1 MIKVNE
7 LFTGIGAFRKAL
19 INLGIE
25 HEIVG
30 ISEINKY
37 AIQSYT
43 AMYGDTRNYGD
54 ISKVDKLDYADLW
67 TYGFPCQDISL
78 AGHKK
83 GIVKGETRSG
93 LLYEVERLLLKSKA
107 DNELPKYLIM
117 ENVKNLVGKQFKADF
132 DRWLSFLESLG
143 YTNYWQVLNAKDYGI
158 PQSRERVFCVSI
170 QGGEPYEFPA
180 KQELKLSLKNMLEDD
195 VDIKFYLTQ
204 EQVDKIK
211 FNTFNKESKRIQT
224 KDYCDTLCACDSTK
238 MKCIQIGQY
247 DTATRINSNRYRVYD
262 DNGLSPTIQ
271 TYQGGN
277 LQPYVL
283 SDNTLVR
290 KLTPKECWR
299 LMGFTDSDFDKASK
313 VCSNSQLYKQAG
325 NSIVVQVLERILENL
340 IGGEM
345 ATGIVYD
352 CEVFKHDWVVVFK
365 DRKTRAYTVI
375 HNDNEALKMAINN
388 ENLYIGF
395 NSKHYD
401 QYIIKAIAADF
412 TPEELKQLNDY
423 IIAGG
428 QGWEYPPLQGFFFN
442 FNNIDIRDDMQQTLS
457 LKSIEG
463 HLGLSVRESNVDF
476 NIDHPLTK
484 EELDE
489 VIEYCKYD
497 VDSTEEIVNLRTD
510 YLKTKAN
517 LGKRAGI
524 DVVKAMAM
532 TNAKLTAKMLG
543 AKYISRD
550 DGREYVY
557 PDNLDR
563 SVIPTEILEF
573 FDTIHDKNISDDEL
587 FKTSLDIVIGDM
599 PCTYAWGGVHG
610 SQSKYYEESTNI
622 SVIQNRDVSSL
633 YPTIIEEYQYLS
645 RNVADA
651 NLYYQMRKDRITAK
665 HSGDK
670 QLSKDLKLPLNT
682 VSGAQENKFNELYD
696 PLPTRSLRI
705 SGQLFLTVLTMRLL
719 NACKSIKLL
728 NLNTDGLMYSVD
740 REELALVD
748 EICTTWE
755 KETRFELETDEIS
768 KVWIKDVN
776 NLLLIKTDGEVKT
789 VGGYLNYGISVKGA
803 WAINNNMIIVKKAL
817 IEYFVNGTPI
827 EDTVNNSNDIF
838 DFQIIAK
845 AGSKYSR
852 AYQLVDGEEVP
863 VQKVNRVYSTKDTRY
878 GTLIKVKAID
888 GANEKIASLPDHC
901 IIDNENQLT
910 IDDID
915 KEFYINLAKKR
926 LSDFTGK
933 EMEEEKMPAKKTT
946 GEEVKGFRDMN
957 VYQKLILAR
966 ELFLSENVQKTGKNM
981 HLSFKYF
988 ELDDI
993 VPVATKI
1000 FSRIG
1005 LLPMVNFIDGNA
1017 VMSIANTDKPEEV
1030 VSFTAPFDKIDPIAN
1045 KEGKMATNSMQALGS
1060 SITYM
1065 RRYLYMMVLDICEAD
1080 SIDAN
1085 IGSGTDS
1092 TTAPSKPTAPATPVQ
1107 RGEIKDS
1114 LTGANEGAS
1123 ELQIKSLKA
1132 VLKKLKEADP
1142 TKEEMIGKIAIQTKS
1157 FTDISKSDCEKL
1169 IQKITGLLG
1178 DVA

>member
-1 MIKVNE
+1 MLTVNE

-30 ISEINKY
+30 ISEIDKY

-54 ISKVDKLDYADLW
+54 ISKVNKLDYTDLW

-143 YTNYWQVLNAKDYGI
+143 YTNYWQVLNAKDYGL
-158 PQSRERVFCVSI
+158 PQSRERIFCVSI
-170 QGGEPYEFPA
+170 LGDEPYEFPA
-180 KQELKLSLKNMLEDD
+180 KQELKLTLKDMLEEN
-195 VDIKFYLTQ
+195 VDTKFYLNQ
-204 EQVDKIK
+204 EQVNKIK
-211 FNTFNKESKRIQT
+211 FSTYHKEASLIQT
-224 KDYCDTLCACDSTK
+224 GDYSDTLCARGSI
-238 MKCIQIGQY
+238 KCVQIGRY
-247 DTATRINSNRYRVYD
+247 DTATRVNSNCYRVYD
-262 DNGLSPTIQ
+262 NNGLSPTLS

-277 LQPYVL
+277 LQPFVL
-283 SDNTLVR
+283 DDNTLVR

-299 LMGFTDSDFDKASK
+299 LMGFTDSDFDKVAK

-325 NSIVVQVLERILENL
+325 NSIVVQVLEGILKNL
-340 IGGEM
+340 IRRD
-345 ATGIVYD
+345 INLIIYD
-352 CEVFKHDWVVVFK
+352 CEVFKYDWIIVFK
-365 DRKTRAYTVI
+365 DNKTETYTVI

-388 ENLYIGF
+388 DDIYIGF

-412 TPEELKQLNDY
+412 TPEEVKKLNDY
-423 IIAGG
+423 IMGDG
-428 QGWEYPPLQGFFFN
+428 QGWEYQPLQGFYFN

-463 HLGLSVRESNVDF
+463 HLGLPIRESNVDF
-476 NIDHPLTK
+476 NIDRSLTK
-484 EELDE
+484 EELED
-489 VIEYCKYD
+489 IIKYCKYD
-497 VDSTEEIVNLRTD
+497 VDSTDEIIELRSD

-524 DVVKAMAM
+524 DIVKSMAM
-532 TNAKLTAKMLG
+532 TNAKITAQMLG
-543 AKYISRD
+543 AKFVPRD
-550 DGREYVY
+550 DGREYDY
-557 PDNLDR
+557 PPELELA
-563 SVIPTEILEF
+563 VIPSEVIDF
-573 FDTIHDKNISDDEL
+573 FNTIYDKSIPDDEL

-610 SQSKYYEESTNI
+610 SQSKYHEESTDTR
-622 SVIQNRDVSSL
+622 VIQNRDVSSL

-645 RNVADA
+645 RNVADPE
-651 NLYYQMRKDRITAK
+651 LYYQMRKDRITAK

-670 QLSKDLKLPLNT
+670 QTAKDLKLPLNT
-682 VSGAQENKFNELYD
+682 VSGAQENKFNDLYD

-740 REELALVD
+740 KDELSLVD
-748 EICTTWE
+748 GICATWE
-755 KETRFELETDEIS
+755 KETRFELETDDIS

-776 NLLLIKTDGEVKT
+776 NLLLIKTNGSVKT
-789 VGGYLNYGISVKGA
+789 VGGYLNYGISEKGA
-803 WAINNNMIIVKKAL
+803 WSINNNMIIVKKAL
-817 IEYFVNGTPI
+817 IEYFVNNTPL
-827 EDTVNNSNDIF
+827 EDTIDNCEDIF

-852 AYQLVDGEEVP
+852 AYQLVNGEEIP
-863 VQKVNRVYSTKDTRY
+863 VQKVNRVYSTSDTRY

-888 GANEKIASLPDHC
+888 GSKAKIENLPEHC

-926 LSDFTGK
+926 LNDFTGEEIK
-933 EMEEEKMPAKKTT
+933 EEKKMATKKAT
-946 GEEVKGFRDMN
+946 EEVKGFGDMN
-957 VYQKLILAR
+957 VYLKLILAR
-966 ELFLSENVQKTGKNM
+966 EMFLSENVQKSGKNM

-1000 FSRIG
+1000 FARIG
-1005 LLPMVNFIDGNA
+1005 LLPMVNFIEGNA
-1017 VMSIANTDKPEEV
+1017 VMSIVNTDKVDEV
-1030 VSFTAPFDKIDPIAN
+1030 ISFTAPFNQLDPIVS
-1045 KEGKMATNSMQALGS
+1045 KEGKTATNVMQALGS

-1065 RRYLYMMVLDICEAD
+1065 RRYLYMMAMDICEAD

-1085 IGSGTDS
+1085 VGSGD
-1092 TTAPSKPTAPATPVQ
+1092 ATPSTPAKSTIPTTPAQ
-1107 RGEIKDS
+1107 RGEIKDK
-1114 LTGANEGAS
+1114 LTGTKEQAS

-1142 TKEEMIGKIAIQTKS
+1142 NKEEMIGKIVIQTKS

-1178 DVA
+1178 EVA

>member
-1 MIKVNE
+1 
-7 LFTGIGAFRKAL
+7 
-19 INLGIE
+19 
-25 HEIVG
+25 
-30 ISEINKY
+30 
-37 AIQSYT
+37 
-43 AMYGDTRNYGD
+43 
-54 ISKVDKLDYADLW
+54 
-67 TYGFPCQDISL
+67 
-78 AGHKK
+78 
-83 GIVKGETRSG
+83 
-93 LLYEVERLLLKSKA
+93 
-107 DNELPKYLIM
+107 M
-117 ENVKNLVGKQFKADF
+117 ESHN
-132 DRWLSFLESLG
+132 
-143 YTNYWQVLNAKDYGI
+143 
-158 PQSRERVFCVSI
+158 RERVFCVSI
-170 QGGEPYEFPA
+170 LGDESYEFPA
-180 KQELKLSLKNMLEDD
+180 KQELSLTLKDMMEEN
-195 VDIKFYLTQ
+195 VDTKFYLNQ
-204 EQVDKIK
+204 EQVNKIK
-211 FNTFNKESKRIQT
+211 FSTYHKEASLIQAG
-224 KDYCDTLCACDSTK
+224 DYSDTLCARGSI
-238 MKCIQIGQY
+238 KCVQIGRY
-247 DTATRINSNRYRVYD
+247 DTATRVNSNCYRVYD
-262 DNGLSPTIQ
+262 DKGLSPTLS

-277 LQPYVL
+277 LQPFVL
-283 SDNTLVR
+283 DDNTLVR
-290 KLTPKECWR
+290 RLTPKECWR
-299 LMGFTDSDFDKASK
+299 LMGFTDSDFDKVAK

-325 NSIVVQVLERILENL
+325 NSIVVQVLEGILKNL
-340 IGGEM
+340 IRRD
-345 ATGIVYD
+345 TNLIIYD
-352 CEVFKHDWVVVFK
+352 CEVLKHDWIVVFK
-365 DRKTRAYTVI
+365 DNKTGTYTVI

-388 ENLYIGF
+388 DDIYIGF

-412 TPEELKQLNDY
+412 TPEEVKKLNDY
-423 IIAGG
+423 IMGGG
-428 QGWEYPPLQGFFFN
+428 QGWGYPPLQGFYFI
-442 FNNIDIRDDMQQTLS
+442 FNNIDIRDDMRQTLS

-463 HLGLSVRESNVDF
+463 HLGLPIKESNVDF
-476 NIDHPLTK
+476 NIDHSLSE
-484 EELDE
+484 EELEE
-489 VIEYCKYD
+489 VIKYCKYD
-497 VDSTEEIVNLRTD
+497 VDSTEKIVNLRED
-510 YLKTKAN
+510 YLRTKAN

-532 TNAKLTAKMLG
+532 TNAKLTAQMLG
-543 AKYISRD
+543 AKFVPRD

-557 PDNLDR
+557 PDNLDK

-573 FDTIHDKNISDDEL
+573 FDTIHDKSIDDEEL
-587 FKTSLDIVIGDM
+587 FKTSLDITLGDM

-610 SQSKYYEESTNI
+610 SQSKYYEESTDTR
-622 SVIQNRDVSSL
+622 VIQNRDVSSL

-645 RNVADA
+645 RNVADPE
-651 NLYYQMRKDRITAK
+651 LYYRMRNDRITAK

-670 QLSKDLKLPLNT
+670 QTSKDLKLPLNT

-740 REELALVD
+740 KAELSIVD
-748 EICTTWE
+748 EICATWE
-755 KETRFELETDEIS
+755 TETRFELETDEIS

-776 NLLLIKTDGEVKT
+776 NLLLIKTNGAVKT
-789 VGGYLNYGISVKGA
+789 VGGYLNYGISEKGA
-803 WAINNNMIIVKKAL
+803 WGINNNMVIVKKAL

-838 DFQIIAK
+838 DFQIVAK

-852 AYQLVDGEEVP
+852 AYQLVNGDEVP
-863 VQKVNRVYSTKDTRY
+863 VQKVNRVYSTSDTRY
-878 GTLIKVKAID
+878 GTIIKVKAVD
-888 GANEKIASLPDHC
+888 GSKAKIENLPEHC

-926 LSDFTGK
+926 LNDFTGE
-933 EMEEEKMPAKKTT
+933 EMEDERKMATKKAA
-946 GEEVKGFRDMN
+946 EEVKGFGDMN

-966 ELFLSENVQKTGKNM
+966 EMFLSENVQKTGKNM
-981 HLSFKYF
+981 HLAFKYF

-1000 FSRIG
+1000 FARIG
-1005 LLPMVNFIDGNA
+1005 LLPMVNFFDGMA
-1017 VMSIANTDKPEEV
+1017 AMDIVNTDKPDEFMTFKVPFNPLEPI
-1030 VSFTAPFDKIDPIAN
+1030 VS
-1045 KEGKMATNSMQALGS
+1045 KEGKNATNAMQALGS

-1085 IGSGTDS
+1085 IGSGD
-1092 TTAPSKPTAPATPVQ
+1092 TTQPTTTKPTVPATPTQ
-1107 RGEIKDS
+1107 RGEIKDK
-1114 LTGANEGAS
+1114 LTGTKEQAS

-1142 TKEEMIGKIAIQTKS
+1142 SKEEMIGKIAIQTKS

>member
-1 MIKVNE
+1 MI
-7 LFTGIGAFRKAL
+7 I
-19 INLGIE
+19 
-25 HEIVG
+25 
-30 ISEINKY
+30 
-37 AIQSYT
+37 
-43 AMYGDTRNYGD
+43 
-54 ISKVDKLDYADLW
+54 
-67 TYGFPCQDISL
+67 
-78 AGHKK
+78 
-83 GIVKGETRSG
+83 
-93 LLYEVERLLLKSKA
+93 
-107 DNELPKYLIM
+107 
-117 ENVKNLVGKQFKADF
+117 
-132 DRWLSFLESLG
+132 
-143 YTNYWQVLNAKDYGI
+143 
-158 PQSRERVFCVSI
+158 
-170 QGGEPYEFPA
+170 
-180 KQELKLSLKNMLEDD
+180 
-195 VDIKFYLTQ
+195 
-204 EQVDKIK
+204 
-211 FNTFNKESKRIQT
+211 
-224 KDYCDTLCACDSTK
+224 
-238 MKCIQIGQY
+238 
-247 DTATRINSNRYRVYD
+247 
-262 DNGLSPTIQ
+262 
-271 TYQGGN
+271 
-277 LQPYVL
+277 
-283 SDNTLVR
+283 
-290 KLTPKECWR
+290 
-299 LMGFTDSDFDKASK
+299 
-313 VCSNSQLYKQAG
+313 
-325 NSIVVQVLERILENL
+325 
-340 IGGEM
+340 
-345 ATGIVYD
+345 YD

-365 DRKTRAYTVI
+365 DRKTGSYTVI
-375 HNDNEALKMAINN
+375 HNDNEALKMAISN

-401 QYIIKAIAADF
+401 QYIIKGIAADF

-428 QGWEYPPLQGFFFN
+428 QGWEYPPLQEFYFT
-442 FNNIDIRDDMQQTLS
+442 FNNVDIRDDMQNTLS

-463 HLGLSVRESNVDF
+463 HLGLPIRESNVDF

-497 VDSTEEIVNLRTD
+497 VDSTDKIVELRSD

-524 DVVKAMAM
+524 DVVKAIAM

-543 AKYISRD
+543 AKYVSRD

-557 PDNLDR
+557 PDNLDK
-563 SVIPTEILEF
+563 SVIPNEILEF
-573 FDTIHDKNISDDEL
+573 FDTIHDKDISDEDL

-610 SQSKYYEESTNI
+610 SKSKYYEESTDTR
-622 SVIQNRDVSSL
+622 VIQNRDVSSL

-645 RNVADA
+645 RNVADPE
-651 NLYYQMRKDRITAK
+651 LYYQMRKDRMAAK
-665 HSGDK
+665 HCGDK
-670 QLSKDLKLPLNT
+670 QTSKDLKLPLNT

-705 SGQLFLTVLTMRLL
+705 SGQLFLTMLTMRLL

-740 REELALVD
+740 KAELPIVD
-748 EICTTWE
+748 EICATWE

-768 KVWIKDVN
+768 EVWIKDVN

-803 WAINNNMIIVKKAL
+803 WSINNNMIIVKKAL

-827 EDTVNNSNDIF
+827 EGTINSSDDIF

-878 GTLIKVKAID
+878 GTIIKVKATD
-888 GANEKIASLPDHC
+888 GSKAKIENLPEHC
-901 IIDNENQLT
+901 IIDNENQLL

-926 LSDFTGK
+926 LSDFTGE
-933 EMEEEKMPAKKTT
+933 EMEEKEMPAKKTT
-946 GEEVKGFRDMN
+946 VEEVNGFGDMN

-993 VPVATKI
+993 VPTATKI
-1000 FSRIG
+1000 FARIG
-1005 LLPMVNFIDGNA
+1005 LLPMVNFNEGVAI
-1017 VMSIANTDKPEEV
+1017 MSVINTDNPDEMIH
-1030 VSFTAPFDKIDPIAN
+1030 FTAPFDKIEPIAN

-1085 IGSGTDS
+1085 IGSGTDNTPAS
-1092 TTAPSKPTAPATPVQ
+1092 SKPTAPATPTQ
-1107 RGEIKDS
+1107 RGDIKDK
-1114 LTGANEGAS
+1114 LTGTNEQAS
-1123 ELQIKSLKA
+1123 ELQIKSLKS

-1142 TKEEMIGKIAIQTKS
+1142 SKEEMIGQIAVQTKG
-1157 FTDISKSDCEKL
+1157 FTEISKSDCEKL
-1169 IQKITGLLG
+1169 IQKITGLIG

>member
-1 MIKVNE
+1 MLKVNE

-30 ISEINKY
+30 ISEIDKY

-43 AMYGDTRNYGD
+43 AMYGDTHNYGD
-54 ISKVDKLDYADLW
+54 ISKVEKLDYADLW

-78 AGHKK
+78 AGYKK

-170 QGGEPYEFPA
+170 LGDEPYKFPA
-180 KQELKLSLKNMLEDD
+180 KQELTLTLKDMLEDD
-195 VDIKFYLTQ
+195 VDIKYYLTQ
-204 EQVDKIK
+204 EQVNKIK
-211 FNTFNKESKRIQT
+211 FNTFNSYSTRIQY
-224 KDYCDTLCACDSTK
+224 KDYVDTLMARDYK
-238 MKCIQIGQY
+238 GAKCIPI
-247 DTATRINSNRYRVYD
+247 DKCNIPNDVRIN
-262 DNGLSPTIQ
+262 
-271 TYQGGN
+271 
-277 LQPYVL
+277 LQAFVL
-283 SDNTLVR
+283 SNNTLIR
-290 KLTPKECWR
+290 KLTPREYWR
-299 LMGFTDSDFDKASK
+299 LTGFTDSDFDKASK

-345 ATGIVYD
+345 ATVTYD
-352 CEVFKHDWVVVFK
+352 CEVFKYDWVVVFK
-365 DRKTRAYTVI
+365 DRKTRVYTVI
-375 HNDNEALKMAINN
+375 HNDNEALKMAISN

-401 QYIIKAIAADF
+401 QYIIKAIAAGF
-412 TPEELKQLNDY
+412 TPGELKQLNDY

-428 QGWEYPPLQGFFFN
+428 QGWEYPLLQDFYFTL
-442 FNNIDIRDDMQQTLS
+442 NNVDIRDDMQNTLS

-463 HLGLSVRESNVDF
+463 HLGLPIRESSIDF
-476 NIDHPLTK
+476 NIDRPLTK
-484 EELDE
+484 EELEE
-489 VIEYCKYD
+489 VIKYCKYD
-497 VDSTEEIVNLRTD
+497 VDSTEKIVNLRED

-532 TNAKLTAKMLG
+532 TNAKLTAQMLG
-543 AKYISRD
+543 AKFVPRD

-557 PDNLDR
+557 PDNLDK
-563 SVIPTEILEF
+563 SVIPNKILEF
-573 FDTIHDKNISDDEL
+573 FDTIHDVSITDDEL
-587 FKTSLDIVIGDM
+587 FKTSLDITLGDM

-610 SQSKYYEESTNI
+610 SQSKYYEESTDTR
-622 SVIQNRDVSSL
+622 VIQNRDVSSL

-705 SGQLFLTVLTMRLL
+705 SGQLFLTVLTIRLL

-740 REELALVD
+740 REELPLVD

-755 KETRFELETDEIS
+755 KETRFELETDDIS

-776 NLLLIKTDGEVKT
+776 NLLLIKTNGSVKT
-789 VGGYLNYGISVKGA
+789 VGGYLNYGISEKGA
-803 WAINNNMIIVKKAL
+803 WSINNNMVIVKKAL

-827 EDTVNNSNDIF
+827 EDTINNCKDIL

-845 AGSKYSR
+845 AGAKYSG
-852 AYQLVDGEEVP
+852 AYQIVNGKEVP
-863 VQKVNRVYSTKDTRY
+863 VQKVNRVYSNKDTSY
-878 GTLIKVKAID
+878 GTIIKVKAID
-888 GANEKIASLPDHC
+888 GSKAKIENLPEHC
-901 IIDNENQLT
+901 IIDNENQLS

-915 KEFYINLAKKR
+915 KGFYINLAKKR
-926 LSDFTGK
+926 LNDFTGEEIEEGEK
-933 EMEEEKMPAKKTT
+933 MATKKATEVEEKMAIKKAA
-946 GEEVKGFRDMN
+946 EEARGFGDMN
-957 VYQKLILAR
+957 VYMKLILAR
-966 ELFLSENVQKTGKNM
+966 EMFLSENVQKSGKNM
-981 HLSFKYF
+981 HLAFKYF

-1000 FSRIG
+1000 FARIG
-1005 LLPMVNFIDGNA
+1005 LLPMVNFFDGMA
-1017 VMSIANTDKPEEV
+1017 TMDIINTDKPDEFMTFKVPFNPLEPI
-1030 VSFTAPFDKIDPIAN
+1030 VS
-1045 KEGKMATNSMQALGS
+1045 KEGKTATNAMQALGS

-1085 IGSGTDS
+1085 IGSGDS
-1092 TTAPSKPTAPATPVQ
+1092 TQPTKSTVPATPTQ
-1107 RGEIKDS
+1107 RGAIKDK
-1114 LTGANEGAS
+1114 LTGTKDQAS

-1142 TKEEMIGKIAIQTKS
+1142 SKEEMIGKIAIQTKS

-1178 DVA
+1178 EVA

>member
-1 MIKVNE
+1 MLKVNE

-30 ISEINKY
+30 ISEIDKY

-43 AMYGDTRNYGD
+43 TMYGDTRNYGD

-93 LLYEVERLLLKSKA
+93 LLYEVERLLLKSKS

-117 ENVKNLVGKQFKADF
+117 ENVKNLVGKPFKADF

-158 PQSRERVFCVSI
+158 PQQRERVFCVSI
-170 QGGEPYEFPA
+170 LGDEPYEFPA
-180 KQELKLSLKNMLEDD
+180 KQELSLTLKDMLEEN
-195 VDIKFYLTQ
+195 VDTKFYLNQ
-204 EQVDKIK
+204 EQVNKIK
-211 FNTFNKESKRIQT
+211 FSTYHKEASLIQT
-224 KDYCDTLCACDSTK
+224 GDYSDTLCARGSI
-238 MKCIQIGQY
+238 KCVQVGRY
-247 DTATRINSNRYRVYD
+247 DTATRVNSNCYRVYD
-262 DNGLSPTIQ
+262 DNGLSPILS

-277 LQPYVL
+277 LQPFVL
-283 SDNTLVR
+283 DDNTLVR

-299 LMGFTDSDFDKASK
+299 LMGFTDNDFDKATK

-325 NSIVVQVLERILENL
+325 NSIVVSVLENILRNL
-340 IGGEM
+340 FKRRNDGLI
-345 ATGIVYD
+345 IYD
-352 CEVFKHDWVVVFK
+352 VEVFKHDWIVVFK
-365 DRKTRAYTVI
+365 DNKTGTYTVI

-388 ENLYIGF
+388 DDIYIGF

-412 TPEELKQLNDY
+412 TPEEVKKLNDY
-423 IIAGG
+423 IIGGG
-428 QGWEYPPLQGFFFN
+428 QGWEYPPLQGFYFN
-442 FNNIDIRDDMQQTLS
+442 INNIDIRDDMQQTLS

-463 HLGLSVRESNVDF
+463 HLGLPIKESNVDF
-476 NIDHPLTK
+476 NIDHSLTK
-484 EELDE
+484 KELEE
-489 VIEYCKYD
+489 VIKYCKYD

-532 TNAKLTAKMLG
+532 TNAKLTAQMLG
-543 AKYISRD
+543 AKFVPRD

-557 PDNLDR
+557 PDNLDKG
-563 SVIPTEILEF
+563 VIPNEILEF
-573 FDTIHDKNISDDEL
+573 FDTIHDKSIPDEEL
-587 FKTSLDIVIGDM
+587 FKTSLDILLGDM

-610 SQSKYYEESTNI
+610 SQSKYYEESTDTR
-622 SVIQNRDVSSL
+622 VIQNRDVSSL

-651 NLYYQMRKDRITAK
+651 NLYYQMRKDRIAAK
-665 HSGDK
+665 HSGDN
-670 QLSKDLKLPLNT
+670 QTSKDLKLPLNT

-740 REELALVD
+740 KDELPIVD
-748 EICTTWE
+748 EICATWE

-803 WAINNNMIIVKKAL
+803 WSINNNMIIVKKAL

-827 EDTVNNSNDIF
+827 ENTINSSDDIF

-863 VQKVNRVYSTKDTRY
+863 VQKVNRVYSTSDTRY
-878 GTLIKVKAID
+878 GTIIKVKTVD
-888 GANEKIASLPDHC
+888 GANEKIASLPEHC

-915 KEFYINLAKKR
+915 KEFYNNLAKKR
-926 LSDFTGK
+926 LNDFTGE
-933 EMEEEKMPAKKTT
+933 EMEEKMATKKAT
-946 GEEVKGFRDMN
+946 EEVKGFGDMN

-966 ELFLSENVQKTGKNM
+966 EMFLSENVQKSGKNM

-1000 FSRIG
+1000 FARIG
-1005 LLPMVNFIDGNA
+1005 LLPMVNFVDGNA
-1017 VMSIANTDKPEEV
+1017 VMSIVNTDKVDEV
-1030 VSFTAPFDKIDPIAN
+1030 ISFTAPFNQLDPIVS
-1045 KEGKMATNSMQALGS
+1045 KEGKNATNAMQALGS

-1065 RRYLYMMVLDICEAD
+1065 RRYLYMMAMDICEAD

-1085 IGSGTDS
+1085 MGSGD
-1092 TTAPSKPTAPATPVQ
+1092 ATPSTPTKSTIPTTPAQ
-1107 RGEIKDS
+1107 RGEIKDK
-1114 LTGANEGAS
+1114 LTGTKEQAS

-1142 TKEEMIGKIAIQTKS
+1142 SREEMIGKIAIQTKS

-1178 DVA
+1178 EVA

>member
-1 MIKVNE
+1 MLKVNE

-30 ISEINKY
+30 ISEIDKY
-37 AIQSYT
+37 AIRSYT

-117 ENVKNLVGKQFKADF
+117 ENVKNLVGKQFRADF
-132 DRWLSFLESLG
+132 DKWLLFLESLG
-143 YTNYWQVLNAKDYGI
+143 YTNYWQVLNSKNYRI

-170 QGGEPYEFPA
+170 LGNELYKFPA
-180 KQELKLSLKNMLEDD
+180 KQELKLTLKDMLEEN
-195 VDIKFYLTQ
+195 VDTKFYLNQ
-204 EQVDKIK
+204 EQV
-211 FNTFNKESKRIQT
+211 NNLRNSKYKKDALSIQT
-224 KDYCDTLCACDSTK
+224 KDYSDTLCAIGTVKSVSLSGENIQVDDTTK
-238 MKCIQIGQY
+238 
-247 DTATRINSNRYRVYD
+247 
-262 DNGLSPTIQ
+262 
-271 TYQGGN
+271 
-277 LQPYVL
+277 PYLL

-290 KLTPKECWR
+290 KLTPREYWR
-299 LMGFTDSDFDKASK
+299 LTGFTDTDFDKAAK
-313 VCSNSQLYKQAG
+313 VCSNSQLCKQAG
-325 NSIVVQVLERILENL
+325 NSIVVQVLEGILKNL
-340 IGGEM
+340 IRRD
-345 ATGIVYD
+345 INLIIYD
-352 CEVFKHDWVVVFK
+352 YEVFKHDWVVVFK
-365 DRKTRAYTVI
+365 DSKTGSYTVI

-388 ENLYIGF
+388 DDIYIGF

-401 QYIIKAIAADF
+401 QYINKVIAADF
-412 TPEELKQLNDY
+412 TPEDVKKLNDY
-423 IIAGG
+423 IMGGG
-428 QGWEYPPLQGFFFN
+428 QGWEYPPLQGFYFN

-463 HLGLSVRESNVDF
+463 HLGLPIKESNVDF
-476 NIDHPLTK
+476 NINRPLTK
-484 EELDE
+484 EELE
-489 VIEYCKYD
+489 KVIEYCKYD
-497 VDSTEEIVNLRTD
+497 VDSTEKIVNLRED

-532 TNAKLTAKMLG
+532 TNAKLTAQMLG
-543 AKYISRD
+543 AKFVPRD

-557 PDNLDR
+557 PDNLDK

-573 FDTIHDKNISDDEL
+573 FDTIHDKSIDDEEL
-587 FKTSLDIVIGDM
+587 FKTSLDITLGDM

-610 SQSKYYEESTNI
+610 SQSKYYEESTDTR
-622 SVIQNRDVSSL
+622 VIQNRDVSSL

-645 RNVADA
+645 RNVEDA
-651 NLYYQMRKDRITAK
+651 NLYYQMRKDRIAAK

-670 QLSKDLKLPLNT
+670 QTSKDLKLPLNT

-740 REELALVD
+740 KDELSLVD
-748 EICTTWE
+748 EICATWE
-755 KETRFELETDEIS
+755 KETRFELETDDIS

-776 NLLLIKTDGEVKT
+776 NLLLIKTNGSVKT
-789 VGGYLNYGISVKGA
+789 VGGYLNYGISEKGA
-803 WAINNNMIIVKKAL
+803 WGINNNMIIVKKAL

-827 EDTVNNSNDIF
+827 EDTINNSNDIF

-852 AYQLVDGEEVP
+852 AYQLVNGEEVP
-863 VQKVNRVYSTKDTRY
+863 VQKVNRVYSTSDTRY
-878 GTLIKVKAID
+878 GTIIKVKAVD
-888 GANEKIASLPDHC
+888 GSKAKIENLPEHC
-901 IIDNENQLT
+901 IIDNENQLS

-926 LSDFTGK
+926 LNDFTGEEIK
-933 EMEEEKMPAKKTT
+933 EEKKMATKKATD
-946 GEEVKGFRDMN
+946 EVKGFGDMN
-957 VYQKLILAR
+957 VYLKLILAR
-966 ELFLSENVQKTGKNM
+966 EMFLSENVQKSGKNM
-981 HLSFKYF
+981 HLAFKYF

-1000 FSRIG
+1000 FARIG

-1017 VMSIANTDKPEEV
+1017 VMSIVNTNKVDEV
-1030 VSFTAPFDKIDPIAN
+1030 ISFTAPFNQLDPIVS
-1045 KEGKMATNSMQALGS
+1045 KEGKTATNVMQALGS

-1065 RRYLYMMVLDICEAD
+1065 RRYLYMMAMDICEAD

-1085 IGSGTDS
+1085 IGSGDNTQPTS
-1092 TTAPSKPTAPATPVQ
+1092 TKSTVPTTPAQ
-1107 RGEIKDS
+1107 RGAIKDK
-1114 LTGANEGAS
+1114 LTGTREPAS
-1123 ELQIKSLKA
+1123 ELQIKSLKS
-1132 VLKKLKEADP
+1132 VLKKLKEVDP
-1142 TKEEMIGKIAIQTKS
+1142 SKEEMIGEIAIQTKS

>member
-1 MIKVNE
+1 MLKVNE

-30 ISEINKY
+30 ISEIDKY

-54 ISKVDKLDYADLW
+54 ISKVNKLDYADLW

-78 AGHKK
+78 AGYKK
-83 GIVKGETRSG
+83 GIVKGKTRSG
-93 LLYEVERLLLKSKA
+93 LLYEVERLLLRSKS

-117 ENVKNLVGKQFKADF
+117 ENVKNLVGKQFKGDF
-132 DRWLSFLESLG
+132 DRWLSFLQSLG

-170 QGGEPYEFPA
+170 QGDELYEFPA
-180 KQELKLSLKNMLEDD
+180 KQELTLTLKDMLEEN
-195 VDIKFYLTQ
+195 VDTKFYLNQ
-204 EQVDKIK
+204 EQA
-211 FNTFNKESKRIQT
+211 NTLRNSKYKKDALSIQT
-224 KDYCDTLCACDSTK
+224 KDYSDTLCVRGTVKSVLLSGKSIQVDDTTK
-238 MKCIQIGQY
+238 
-247 DTATRINSNRYRVYD
+247 
-262 DNGLSPTIQ
+262 
-271 TYQGGN
+271 
-277 LQPYVL
+277 PYLL

-290 KLTPKECWR
+290 KLTPREYWR
-299 LMGFTDSDFDKASK
+299 LTGFTDNDFDKAAK

-345 ATGIVYD
+345 ATVTYD
-352 CEVFKHDWVVVFK
+352 CEVFKYDWVVVFK
-365 DRKTRAYTVI
+365 DRKTRVYTVI
-375 HNDNEALKMAINN
+375 HNDNEALKMAISN

-401 QYIIKAIAADF
+401 QYIIKAIAAGF
-412 TPEELKQLNDY
+412 TPGELKQLNDY

-428 QGWEYPPLQGFFFN
+428 QGWEYPLLQDFYFTL
-442 FNNIDIRDDMQQTLS
+442 NNVDIRDDMQNTLS

-463 HLGLSVRESNVDF
+463 HLGLPIRESSIDF
-476 NIDHPLTK
+476 NIDRPLTK
-484 EELDE
+484 DELDK

-497 VDSTEEIVNLRTD
+497 VDSADEIVNLRED
-510 YLKTKAN
+510 YLRTKAN

-524 DVVKAMAM
+524 DVIKAMAM
-532 TNAKLTAKMLG
+532 TNAKLTAQMLG
-543 AKYISRD
+543 AKFVPRD

-557 PDNLDR
+557 PDNLDK

-573 FDTIHDKNISDDEL
+573 FDTIHDKSIDDEEL
-587 FKTSLDIVIGDM
+587 FKTSLDITLGDM

-610 SQSKYYEESTNI
+610 SQSKYYEESTDTR
-622 SVIQNRDVSSL
+622 VIQNRDVSSL

-645 RNVADA
+645 RNVADPE
-651 NLYYQMRKDRITAK
+651 LYYRMRNDRITAK

-670 QLSKDLKLPLNT
+670 QTSKDLKLPLNT

-740 REELALVD
+740 KAELPIVD
-748 EICTTWE
+748 EICATWE
-755 KETRFELETDEIS
+755 TETRFELETDEIS

-776 NLLLIKTDGEVKT
+776 NLLLIKTNGAVKT
-789 VGGYLNYGISVKGA
+789 VGGYLNYGISEKGA
-803 WAINNNMIIVKKAL
+803 WGINNNMVIVKKAL
-817 IEYFVNGTPI
+817 IEYFVNGTPV
-827 EDTVNNSNDIF
+827 EDTINNCKDIL

-845 AGSKYSR
+845 AGAKYSG
-852 AYQLVDGEEVP
+852 AYQIVNGKEVP
-863 VQKVNRVYSTKDTRY
+863 VQKVNRVYSNKDTSY
-878 GTLIKVKAID
+878 GTIIKVKAID
-888 GANEKIASLPDHC
+888 GSKAKIENLPEHC

-926 LSDFTGK
+926 LNDFTGEELK
-933 EMEEEKMPAKKTT
+933 EDKKMATKKTT
-946 GEEVKGFRDMN
+946 EEAKGFGDMN

-966 ELFLSENVQKTGKNM
+966 EMFLSENVQKTGKNM
-981 HLSFKYF
+981 HLAFKYF

-1000 FSRIG
+1000 FARIG
-1005 LLPMVNFIDGNA
+1005 LLPMVNFFDGMA
-1017 VMSIANTDKPEEV
+1017 TMDIVNTDKPDEFMTFKVPFNPLEPI
-1030 VSFTAPFDKIDPIAN
+1030 VS
-1045 KEGKMATNSMQALGS
+1045 KEGKNATNAMQALGS

-1085 IGSGTDS
+1085 VGSGDTTPS
-1092 TTAPSKPTAPATPVQ
+1092 TPTKSTIPTTPAQ
-1107 RGEIKDS
+1107 RGEIKDK
-1114 LTGANEGAS
+1114 LTGTKEQAS

-1142 TKEEMIGKIAIQTKS
+1142 SKEEMIGKIAIQTKS

-1178 DVA
+1178 EVA

>member
-1 MIKVNE
+1 MLKVNE

-30 ISEINKY
+30 ISEIDKY
-37 AIQSYT
+37 AIRSYT
-43 AMYGDTRNYGD
+43 AMYGDTGNYGD

-93 LLYEVERLLLKSKA
+93 LLYEVERLLLKSKD

-117 ENVKNLVGKQFKADF
+117 ENVKNLIGKQFKADF

-143 YTNYWQVLNAKDYGI
+143 YTNHWQVLNAKDYGI
-158 PQSRERVFCVSI
+158 PQSRERIFCVSI
-170 QGGEPYEFPA
+170 LGDEPYEFPA
-180 KQELKLSLKNMLEDD
+180 KQELKLTLKDMLEEN
-195 VDIKFYLTQ
+195 VDIKFYLNQ
-204 EQVDKIK
+204 EQV
-211 FNTFNKESKRIQT
+211 NTLRNSKYKKDALSIQT
-224 KDYCDTLCACDSTK
+224 KDYSDTLCVRGTVKSVLLSGKSIQVDDTTK
-238 MKCIQIGQY
+238 
-247 DTATRINSNRYRVYD
+247 
-262 DNGLSPTIQ
+262 
-271 TYQGGN
+271 
-277 LQPYVL
+277 PYLL

-290 KLTPKECWR
+290 KLTPREYWR
-299 LMGFTDSDFDKASK
+299 LTGFTDIDFDKAAK

-345 ATGIVYD
+345 ATVTYD

-365 DRKTRAYTVI
+365 DRKTRVYTVI
-375 HNDNEALKMAINN
+375 HNDNEALKMAISN

-401 QYIIKAIAADF
+401 QYIIKAIAANF

-428 QGWEYPPLQGFFFN
+428 QGWEYPLLQDFYFTL
-442 FNNIDIRDDMQQTLS
+442 NNVDIRDDMQNTLS

-463 HLGLSVRESNVDF
+463 HLGLPIRESSIDF
-476 NIDHPLTK
+476 NIDRPLTK
-484 EELDE
+484 EELDK

-497 VDSTEEIVNLRTD
+497 VDSADEIVNLRED
-510 YLKTKAN
+510 YLKTKVN

-557 PDNLDR
+557 PDNLDK

-573 FDTIHDKNISDDEL
+573 FDTIHDVSITDDEL
-587 FKTSLDIVIGDM
+587 FKTSLDITLGDM

-610 SQSKYYEESTNI
+610 SQSKYYEESTDERL
-622 SVIQNRDVSSL
+622 IQNRDVSSL

-651 NLYYQMRKDRITAK
+651 NLYYQMRKDRIAAK
-665 HSGDK
+665 HSRDK
-670 QLSKDLKLPLNT
+670 QTAKDLKLPLNT

-740 REELALVD
+740 KDELPLVD

-776 NLLLIKTDGEVKT
+776 NLLLIKTNGSVKT
-789 VGGYLNYGISVKGA
+789 VGGYLNYGISEKGA
-803 WAINNNMIIVKKAL
+803 WGINNNMVIVKKAL

-827 EDTVNNSNDIF
+827 EDTINNCKDIL

-845 AGSKYSR
+845 AGAKYSG
-852 AYQLVDGEEVP
+852 AYQIVNGKEVP
-863 VQKVNRVYSTKDTRY
+863 VQKVNRVYSNKDTCY
-878 GTLIKVKAID
+878 GTIIKVKAID
-888 GANEKIASLPDHC
+888 GSKAKIENLPEHC

-926 LSDFTGK
+926 LNDFTG
-933 EMEEEKMPAKKTT
+933 EEIEEEEKMATKKATEV
-946 GEEVKGFRDMN
+946 EEKMAIKKAAEEAKGFGDMN
-957 VYQKLILAR
+957 VYMKLILAR
-966 ELFLSENVQKTGKNM
+966 EMFLSENVQKSGKNM
-981 HLSFKYF
+981 HLAFKYF

-993 VPVATKI
+993 VPIAIKI
-1000 FSRIG
+1000 FARIG
-1005 LLPMVNFIDGNA
+1005 LLPMVNFFDGMA
-1017 VMSIANTDKPEEV
+1017 TMDIVNTDRPDEFMTFKVPFNPLEPI
-1030 VSFTAPFDKIDPIAN
+1030 VS
-1045 KEGKMATNSMQALGS
+1045 KEGKTATNAMQALGS

-1085 IGSGTDS
+1085 IGSGDS
-1092 TTAPSKPTAPATPVQ
+1092 TQPTKSTVPATPTQ
-1107 RGEIKDS
+1107 RGAIKDK
-1114 LTGANEGAS
+1114 LTGTKDQAS

-1142 TKEEMIGKIAIQTKS
+1142 SKEEMIGKITIQTKS

-1178 DVA
+1178 EVA

>member
-1 MIKVNE
+1 MLKVNE

-30 ISEINKY
+30 ISEIDKY
-37 AIQSYT
+37 AIRSYT

-117 ENVKNLVGKQFKADF
+117 ENVKNLVGKQFRADF
-132 DRWLSFLESLG
+132 DKWLLFLESLG
-143 YTNYWQVLNAKDYGI
+143 YTNYWQVLNSKNYRI

-170 QGGEPYEFPA
+170 LGNELYKFPA
-180 KQELKLSLKNMLEDD
+180 KQELKLTLKDMLEEN
-195 VDIKFYLTQ
+195 VDTKFYLNQ
-204 EQVDKIK
+204 EQV
-211 FNTFNKESKRIQT
+211 NNLRNSKYKKDALSIQT
-224 KDYCDTLCACDSTK
+224 KDYSDTLCAIGTVKSVSLSGENIQVDDTTK
-238 MKCIQIGQY
+238 
-247 DTATRINSNRYRVYD
+247 
-262 DNGLSPTIQ
+262 
-271 TYQGGN
+271 
-277 LQPYVL
+277 PYLL

-290 KLTPKECWR
+290 KLTPREYWR
-299 LMGFTDSDFDKASK
+299 LTGFTDTDFDKAAK
-313 VCSNSQLYKQAG
+313 VCSNSQLCKQAG
-325 NSIVVQVLERILENL
+325 NSIVVQVLEGILKNL
-340 IGGEM
+340 IRRD
-345 ATGIVYD
+345 INLIIYD
-352 CEVFKHDWVVVFK
+352 YEVFKHDWVVVFK
-365 DRKTRAYTVI
+365 DSKTGSYTVI

-388 ENLYIGF
+388 DDIYIGF

-401 QYIIKAIAADF
+401 QYINKVIAADF
-412 TPEELKQLNDY
+412 TPEDVKKLNDY
-423 IIAGG
+423 IMGGG
-428 QGWEYPPLQGFFFN
+428 QGWEYPPLQGFYFN

-463 HLGLSVRESNVDF
+463 HLGLPIKESNVDF
-476 NIDHPLTK
+476 NINRPLTK
-484 EELDE
+484 EELE
-489 VIEYCKYD
+489 KVIEYCKYD
-497 VDSTEEIVNLRTD
+497 VDSTEKIVNLRED

-532 TNAKLTAKMLG
+532 TNAKLTAQMLG
-543 AKYISRD
+543 AKFVPRD

-557 PDNLDR
+557 PDNLDK

-573 FDTIHDKNISDDEL
+573 FDTIHDKSIDDEEL
-587 FKTSLDIVIGDM
+587 FKTSLDITLGDM

-610 SQSKYYEESTNI
+610 SQSKYYEESTDTR
-622 SVIQNRDVSSL
+622 VIQNRDVSSL

-645 RNVADA
+645 RNVEDA
-651 NLYYQMRKDRITAK
+651 NLYYQMRKDRIAAK

-670 QLSKDLKLPLNT
+670 QTSKDLKLPLNT

-740 REELALVD
+740 KDELSLVD
-748 EICTTWE
+748 EICATWE
-755 KETRFELETDEIS
+755 KETRFELETDDIS

-776 NLLLIKTDGEVKT
+776 NLLLIKTNGSVKT
-789 VGGYLNYGISVKGA
+789 VGGYLNYGISEKGA
-803 WAINNNMIIVKKAL
+803 WGINNNMIIVKKAL

-827 EDTVNNSNDIF
+827 EDTINNSNDIF

-852 AYQLVDGEEVP
+852 AYQLVNGEEVP
-863 VQKVNRVYSTKDTRY
+863 VQKVNRVYSTSDTRY
-878 GTLIKVKAID
+878 GTIIKVKAVD
-888 GANEKIASLPDHC
+888 GSKAKIENLPEHC
-901 IIDNENQLT
+901 IIDNENQLS

-926 LSDFTGK
+926 LNDFTGEEIK
-933 EMEEEKMPAKKTT
+933 EEKKMATKKATD
-946 GEEVKGFRDMN
+946 EVKGFGDMN
-957 VYQKLILAR
+957 VYLKLILAR
-966 ELFLSENVQKTGKNM
+966 EMFLSENVQKSGKNM
-981 HLSFKYF
+981 HLAFKYF

-1000 FSRIG
+1000 FARIG
-1005 LLPMVNFIDGNA
+1005 LLPMVNFVNGNA
-1017 VMSIANTDKPEEV
+1017 VMSIVNTDKVDEV
-1030 VSFTAPFDKIDPIAN
+1030 ISFTAPFNQLDPIVS
-1045 KEGKMATNSMQALGS
+1045 KEGKTATNVMQALGS

-1065 RRYLYMMVLDICEAD
+1065 RRYLYMMAMDICEAD

-1085 IGSGTDS
+1085 IGSGDNTQPTS
-1092 TTAPSKPTAPATPVQ
+1092 TKSTVPTTPAQ
-1107 RGEIKDS
+1107 RSEIKDK
-1114 LTGANEGAS
+1114 LTGTKDQAS
-1123 ELQIKSLKA
+1123 ELQIKSLKS

-1142 TKEEMIGKIAIQTKS
+1142 SKEEMIGNIAIQTKS

>member
-1 MIKVNE
+1 MLKVNE
-7 LFTGIGAFRKAL
+7 LFTGIGAFRKAM

-30 ISEINKY
+30 ISEIDKY

-43 AMYGDTRNYGD
+43 AMYGETRNYGD
-54 ISKVDKLDYADLW
+54 ISKVEKLDYADLW

-78 AGHKK
+78 AGYKK

-93 LLYEVERLLLKSKA
+93 LLYEVERLLLRSKS

-132 DRWLSFLESLG
+132 EKWLSFLESLG

-170 QGGEPYEFPA
+170 QGDEPYEFPA
-180 KQELKLSLKNMLEDD
+180 KQELNLTLKDMLEDD

-204 EQVDKIK
+204 EQIDKIK
-211 FNTFNKESKRIQT
+211 FNTFNSHSTRIQY
-224 KDYCDTLCACDSTK
+224 KDYVDTLMARDYK
-238 MKCIQIGQY
+238 GAKCIHI
-247 DTATRINSNRYRVYD
+247 DKCNIPNDVRIN
-262 DNGLSPTIQ
+262 
-271 TYQGGN
+271 
-277 LQPYVL
+277 LQAFVL
-283 SDNTLVR
+283 SNNTLIR
-290 KLTPKECWR
+290 KLTPREYWR
-299 LMGFTDSDFDKASK
+299 LTGFTDSDFDKASK

-365 DRKTRAYTVI
+365 DRKTGAYTVI
-375 HNDNEALKMAINN
+375 HNDNEALKMAISN

-401 QYIIKAIAADF
+401 QYIIKGIAADL

-428 QGWEYPPLQGFFFN
+428 QGWEYPPLQDFYFT
-442 FNNIDIRDDMQQTLS
+442 FNNVDIRDDMQNTLS

-463 HLGLSVRESNVDF
+463 HLGLPIRESNVDF

-497 VDSTEEIVNLRTD
+497 VDSTEGIVNLRTD

-524 DVVKAMAM
+524 NVVKAMAM

-543 AKYISRD
+543 AKYVSRD

-557 PDNLDR
+557 PDNLDK
-563 SVIPTEILEF
+563 SVIPNEILEF
-573 FDTIHDKNISDDEL
+573 FDTIHDKEISDEDL

-670 QLSKDLKLPLNT
+670 QTSKDLKLPLNT

-705 SGQLFLTVLTMRLL
+705 SGQLFLTVLSMRLL

-740 REELALVD
+740 KAELPLVD
-748 EICTTWE
+748 EICATWE
-755 KETRFELETDEIS
+755 KETRFELETDDIS

-776 NLLLIKTDGEVKT
+776 NLLLIKTNGLVKT
-789 VGGYLNYGISVKGA
+789 VGGYLNYGISEKGA
-803 WAINNNMIIVKKAL
+803 WGINNNMVIVKKAL
-817 IEYFVNGTPI
+817 IEYFVNGTPV
-827 EDTVNNSNDIF
+827 EDTINNCKDIL

-845 AGSKYSR
+845 AGAKYSG
-852 AYQLVDGEEVP
+852 AYQIVNGKEVP
-863 VQKVNRVYSTKDTRY
+863 VQKVNRVYSNKDTSY
-878 GTLIKVKAID
+878 GTIIKVKAID
-888 GANEKIASLPDHC
+888 GSKAKIENLPEHC

-926 LSDFTGK
+926 LNDFTGEELK
-933 EMEEEKMPAKKTT
+933 EDKKMATKKTT
-946 GEEVKGFRDMN
+946 EEAKGFGDMN

-966 ELFLSENVQKTGKNM
+966 EMFLSENVQKTGKNM
-981 HLSFKYF
+981 HLAFKYF

-1000 FSRIG
+1000 FARIR
-1005 LLPMVNFIDGNA
+1005 LLPMVNFFDGMA
-1017 VMSIANTDKPEEV
+1017 TMDIVNTDKPDEFMTFKVPFNPLEPI
-1030 VSFTAPFDKIDPIAN
+1030 VS
-1045 KEGKMATNSMQALGS
+1045 KEGKNATNAMQALGS

-1085 IGSGTDS
+1085 VGSGDTTPS
-1092 TTAPSKPTAPATPVQ
+1092 TPTKSTIPTTPAQ
-1107 RGEIKDS
+1107 RGEIKDK
-1114 LTGANEGAS
+1114 LTGTKEQAS

-1142 TKEEMIGKIAIQTKS
+1142 SKEEMIGKIAIQTKS

-1178 DVA
+1178 EVA

>member
-1 MIKVNE
+1 MLKVNE
-7 LFTGIGAFRKAL
+7 LFAGIGAFRKAL
-19 INLGIE
+19 INLDID

-30 ISEINKY
+30 ISEIDKY

-43 AMYGDTRNYGD
+43 AMYGETRNYGD
-54 ISKVDKLDYADLW
+54 ISKVEKLDYADLW

-93 LLYEVERLLLKSKA
+93 LLYEVERLLLRSKA

-117 ENVKNLVGKQFKADF
+117 ENVKNLVGKQFKGDF
-132 DRWLSFLESLG
+132 ERWLLFLELLG

-158 PQSRERVFCVSI
+158 PQQRERVFCVSI
-170 QGGEPYEFPA
+170 LGDKPCEFPA
-180 KQELKLSLKNMLEDD
+180 KQELTLILTDMLEEN
-195 VDIKFYLTQ
+195 VDTKFYLTQ
-204 EQVDKIK
+204 EQVD
-211 FNTFNKESKRIQT
+211 NLRHSKYRKDELSIQT
-224 KDYCDTLCACDSTK
+224 KDYSDTLCARGTIKSVLLTLD
-238 MKCIQIGQY
+238 
-247 DTATRINSNRYRVYD
+247 DTHINNAVK
-262 DNGLSPTIQ
+262 Q
-271 TYQGGN
+271 
-277 LQPYVL
+277 YVL
-283 SDNTLVR
+283 SDKTLVR
-290 KLTPKECWR
+290 KLTPREYWR
-299 LMGFTDSDFDKASK
+299 LTGFTDSDFDKASK

-365 DRKTRAYTVI
+365 DRKTGSYTVI
-375 HNDNEALKMAINN
+375 HNDNEALKMAIGN
-388 ENLYIGF
+388 ENLYMGF

-401 QYIIKAIAADF
+401 QYIIKGIAADL

-428 QGWEYPPLQGFFFN
+428 QGWEYPPLQGFYFN
-442 FNNIDIRDDMQQTLS
+442 FNNIDIRDDMQNTLS

-463 HLGLSVRESNVDF
+463 HLGLPIRESNVDF
-476 NIDHPLTK
+476 SIDHPLTK

-489 VIEYCKYD
+489 VIKYCKYD

-517 LGKRAGI
+517 LGKRADI

-532 TNAKLTAKMLG
+532 TNAKLTARMLG
-543 AKYISRD
+543 AKFVSRD

-557 PDNLDR
+557 PDNLDKG
-563 SVIPTEILEF
+563 VIPTEILEF
-573 FDTIHDKNISDDEL
+573 FDTIHDKDISDDEL

-599 PCTYAWGGVHG
+599 HCTYAWGGVHG
-610 SQSKYYEESTNI
+610 SQLKYYEESTDTR
-622 SVIQNRDVSSL
+622 VIQNRDVSSL

-645 RNVADA
+645 RNVADPE
-651 NLYYQMRKDRITAK
+651 LYYQMRKDRITAK

-705 SGQLFLTVLTMRLL
+705 SGQLFLTVLSMRLL

-740 REELALVD
+740 NNELPLVD

-755 KETRFELETDEIS
+755 KETRFELETDDIS

-803 WAINNNMIIVKKAL
+803 WSINNNMIIVKKAL

-852 AYQLVDGEEVP
+852 AYQLVDGEEVQ

-888 GANEKIASLPDHC
+888 GVNEKIASLPEHC

-926 LSDFTGK
+926 LSDFTGE
-933 EMEEEKMPAKKTT
+933 EMEEEEMPAKKTT
-946 GEEVKGFRDMN
+946 GEEVKGFGDMN

-966 ELFLSENVQKTGKNM
+966 ELFLAENVQKTGKNM

-1000 FSRIG
+1000 FARIG
-1005 LLPMVNFIDGNA
+1005 LLPMVNFNEGVAI
-1017 VMSIANTDKPEEV
+1017 MSVINTDNPDEMIH
-1030 VSFTAPFDKIDPIAN
+1030 FTAPFDKIEPIAN

-1065 RRYLYMMVLDICEAD
+1065 RRYLYMMMLDICEAD

-1092 TTAPSKPTAPATPVQ
+1092 TTAPSKTTVPATPTQ
-1107 RGEIKDS
+1107 RGDIKDK
-1114 LTGANEGAS
+1114 LTGTNEQAS
-1123 ELQIKSLKA
+1123 ELQIKSLKS

-1142 TKEEMIGKIAIQTKS
+1142 SKEEMIGQIAIQTKG
-1157 FTDISKSDCEKL
+1157 FTEISKSDCEKL
-1169 IQKITGLLG
+1169 IQKITGLIG
-1178 DVA
+1178 DAA

>member
-1 MIKVNE
+1 MLKVNE

-30 ISEINKY
+30 ISEIDKY

-43 AMYGDTRNYGD
+43 AMYGDTHNYGD
-54 ISKVDKLDYADLW
+54 ISKVEKLDYADLW

-78 AGHKK
+78 AGYKK

-107 DNELPKYLIM
+107 YNELPKYLVM

-132 DRWLSFLESLG
+132 DKWLLFLESLG

-170 QGGEPYEFPA
+170 LGDESYEFPA
-180 KQELKLSLKNMLEDD
+180 KQELTLTLKDMLEEN
-195 VDIKFYLTQ
+195 VDIKFYLNQ
-204 EQVDKIK
+204 EQV
-211 FNTFNKESKRIQT
+211 NTLRNSKYKKDALSIQT
-224 KDYCDTLCACDSTK
+224 KDYSDTLCVRGTVKSVLLSGKSIQVDDTTK
-238 MKCIQIGQY
+238 
-247 DTATRINSNRYRVYD
+247 
-262 DNGLSPTIQ
+262 
-271 TYQGGN
+271 
-277 LQPYVL
+277 PYLL

-290 KLTPKECWR
+290 KLTPREYWR
-299 LMGFTDSDFDKASK
+299 LTGFTDIDFDKAAK

-345 ATGIVYD
+345 ATVTYD

-365 DRKTRAYTVI
+365 DRKTRVYTVI
-375 HNDNEALKMAINN
+375 HNDNEALKMAISN

-428 QGWEYPPLQGFFFN
+428 QGWEYPLLQDFYFTL
-442 FNNIDIRDDMQQTLS
+442 NNVDIRDDMQNTLS

-463 HLGLSVRESNVDF
+463 HLGLPIRESSIDF
-476 NIDHPLTK
+476 NIDRPLTK
-484 EELDE
+484 EELDK

-497 VDSTEEIVNLRTD
+497 VDSADEIVNLRED

-532 TNAKLTAKMLG
+532 TNAKLTAQMLG
-543 AKYISRD
+543 AKFVPRD

-557 PDNLDR
+557 PDNLDK
-563 SVIPTEILEF
+563 SVIPTEVLEF
-573 FDTIHDKNISDDEL
+573 FDTIHDKSISDDEL

-599 PCTYAWGGVHG
+599 PCTYAWGGIHG
-610 SQSKYYEESTNI
+610 SQTKYYEESTDKR
-622 SVIQNRDVSSL
+622 VIQNRDVSSL

-651 NLYYQMRKDRITAK
+651 NLYYQMRKDRIAAK
-665 HSGDK
+665 HSSDK
-670 QLSKDLKLPLNT
+670 QTAKDLKLPLNT

-705 SGQLFLTVLTMRLL
+705 SGQLFLTVLSMRLL

-728 NLNTDGLMYSVD
+728 NLNTDGLMYSVNKD
-740 REELALVD
+740 ELPLVD

-755 KETRFELETDEIS
+755 NETRFELETDEIS

-776 NLLLIKTDGEVKT
+776 NLLLIKTNGSVKT
-789 VGGYLNYGISVKGA
+789 VGGYLNYGISEKGA
-803 WAINNNMIIVKKAL
+803 WGINNNMVIVKKAL

-827 EDTVNNSNDIF
+827 EDTINNCKDIL

-845 AGSKYSR
+845 AGAKYSG
-852 AYQLVDGEEVP
+852 AYQIVNGKEVP
-863 VQKVNRVYSTKDTRY
+863 VQKVNRVYSNKDTSY
-878 GTLIKVKAID
+878 GTIIKVKAID
-888 GANEKIASLPDHC
+888 GSKAKIGNLPEHC
-901 IIDNENQLT
+901 IIDNENQLS

-926 LSDFTGK
+926 LNDFTG
-933 EMEEEKMPAKKTT
+933 EEIEEEEKMATKKAT
-946 GEEVKGFRDMN
+946 EEAKGFGDMN

-966 ELFLSENVQKTGKNM
+966 EMFLSENVQKSGKNM
-981 HLSFKYF
+981 HLAFKYF

-1000 FSRIG
+1000 FARIG
-1005 LLPMVNFIDGNA
+1005 LLPMVNFFDGMA
-1017 VMSIANTDKPEEV
+1017 TMDIVNTDKPDEFMTFKVPFNPLEPI
-1030 VSFTAPFDKIDPIAN
+1030 VS
-1045 KEGKMATNSMQALGS
+1045 KEGKNATNAMQALGS

-1085 IGSGTDS
+1085 IGSGD
-1092 TTAPSKPTAPATPVQ
+1092 ATPSTPTKSTIPTTPAQ
-1107 RGEIKDS
+1107 RGEIKDK
-1114 LTGANEGAS
+1114 LTGTKDQAS
-1123 ELQIKSLKA
+1123 ELQIKSLKS

-1142 TKEEMIGKIAIQTKS
+1142 NKEEMIGKIAIQTKS

>member
-7 LFTGIGAFRKAL
+7 LFAGIGAFRKAL
-19 INLGIE
+19 INLGID

-30 ISEINKY
+30 ISEIDKY

-54 ISKVDKLDYADLW
+54 ISKIDKLDYADLW

-78 AGHKK
+78 AGYKK

-93 LLYEVERLLLKSKA
+93 LLYEVERLLLRSKS

-117 ENVKNLVGKQFKADF
+117 ENVKNLVGKQFKGDF
-132 DRWLSFLESLG
+132 EKWLLFLESLG

-170 QGGEPYEFPA
+170 QGGEHYEFPA
-180 KQELKLSLKNMLEDD
+180 KQELKLTLKDMLEDD

-211 FNTFNKESKRIQT
+211 FNTFHKESKRIQT
-224 KDYCDTLCACDSTK
+224 KEYCDTLYACDSTK

-345 ATGIVYD
+345 TTVTYD

-365 DRKTRAYTVI
+365 DRKTRVYTVI
-375 HNDNEALKMAINN
+375 HNDNEALKMAISN

-428 QGWEYPPLQGFFFN
+428 QGWEYPLLQDFYFTL
-442 FNNIDIRDDMQQTLS
+442 NNVDIRDDMQKTLS

-463 HLGLSVRESNVDF
+463 HLGLPIRESSIDF
-476 NIDHPLTK
+476 NIDRPLTK
-484 EELDE
+484 EELDK

-497 VDSTEEIVNLRTD
+497 VDSADEIVNLRTD

-557 PDNLDR
+557 PDNLDK
-563 SVIPTEILEF
+563 SVIPNEILEF
-573 FDTIHDKNISDDEL
+573 FDTIHDREISDEDL
-587 FKTSLDIVIGDM
+587 FKTSLEIVIGDM

-740 REELALVD
+740 REELPLVD
-748 EICTTWE
+748 DICTTWE
-755 KETRFELETDEIS
+755 KETRFELETDEVS

-933 EMEEEKMPAKKTT
+933 EMEEKEMPAKKTT
-946 GEEVKGFRDMN
+946 GEDVKGFEDMN

-1030 VSFTAPFDKIDPIAN
+1030 VSFTAPFDKIEPIAN

-1065 RRYLYMMVLDICEAD
+1065 RRYLYMMVLDICESD

-1085 IGSGTDS
+1085 IGSGTDN
-1092 TTAPSKPTAPATPVQ
+1092 TTSPSKPTAPATPVQ
-1107 RGEIKDS
+1107 RGEIKES
-1114 LTGANEGAS
+1114 LTGVKEQAS

-1132 VLKKLKEADP
+1132 VLKKLKDADP
-1142 TKEEMIGKIAIQTKS
+1142 TKEEMIGQIAVQTKG
-1157 FTDISKSDCEKL
+1157 FTEISKSDCEKL
-1169 IQKITGLLG
+1169 IQKITGLIG
-1178 DVA
+1178 DAA

>member
-1 MIKVNE
+1 MLKVNE
-7 LFTGIGAFRKAL
+7 LFAGIGAFRKAL

-30 ISEINKY
+30 ISEIDKY
-37 AIQSYT
+37 AILSYT

-54 ISKVDKLDYADLW
+54 ISKVEKLDYADLW

-78 AGHKK
+78 AGYKK

-93 LLYEVERLLLKSKA
+93 LLYEVERLLLRSKS

-170 QGGEPYEFPA
+170 QGDEPYEFPA
-180 KQELKLSLKNMLEDD
+180 KQELKLTLKDMLEDD

-211 FNTFNKESKRIQT
+211 FNTFHSHSTRIQY
-224 KDYCDTLCACDSTK
+224 KDYVDTLMARDYK
-238 MKCIQIGQY
+238 GAKCIPI
-247 DTATRINSNRYRVYD
+247 DKCNTPNDVRIN
-262 DNGLSPTIQ
+262 
-271 TYQGGN
+271 
-277 LQPYVL
+277 LQAFVL
-283 SDNTLVR
+283 SNNTLIR
-290 KLTPKECWR
+290 KLTPREYWR
-299 LMGFTDSDFDKASK
+299 LTGFTDSDFDEASK

-345 ATGIVYD
+345 ATVIYD

-365 DRKTRAYTVI
+365 DRKTGVYTVI
-375 HNDNEALKMAINN
+375 HNDNEALKIAISN

-401 QYIIKAIAADF
+401 QYIIKGIAADL

-428 QGWEYPPLQGFFFN
+428 QGWEYPPLQDFYFT
-442 FNNIDIRDDMQQTLS
+442 FNNVDIRDDMQNTLS

-463 HLGLSVRESNVDF
+463 HLGLPIRESNVDF

-484 EELDE
+484 DELDE

-497 VDSTEEIVNLRTD
+497 VDSTERIVNLRED

-532 TNAKLTAKMLG
+532 TNAKLTAQMLG
-543 AKYISRD
+543 AKFVPRN

-557 PDNLDR
+557 PDNLDK
-563 SVIPTEILEF
+563 SVIPTKVLEF

-610 SQSKYYEESTNI
+610 SQSKYYEESTDTR
-622 SVIQNRDVSSL
+622 VIQNRDVSSL

-651 NLYYQMRKDRITAK
+651 NLYYQMRKDRISAK

-670 QLSKDLKLPLNT
+670 QTAKDLKLPLNT

-705 SGQLFLTVLTMRLL
+705 SGQLFLTVLTIRLL

-728 NLNTDGLMYSVD
+728 NLNTDGLMYSLNKD
-740 REELALVD
+740 ELPLVD

-755 KETRFELETDEIS
+755 TETRFELETDEIS

-776 NLLLIKTDGEVKT
+776 NLLLIKTDCEVKT
-789 VGGYLNYGISVKGA
+789 VGGYLNYGISEKGA
-803 WAINNNMIIVKKAL
+803 WGINNNMIIVKKAL
-817 IEYFVNGTPI
+817 IEYFVKGTPI

-838 DFQIIAK
+838 NFQIIAK

-852 AYQLVDGEEVP
+852 AYQLIDGNEVP

-878 GTLIKVKAID
+878 GTLIKVKAVD

-901 IIDNENQLT
+901 LIDNENKLK

-926 LSDFTGK
+926 LSDFTG
-933 EMEEEKMPAKKTT
+933 EELEEEEMPAKKTT
-946 GEEVKGFRDMN
+946 VEEVKGFGDMN

-966 ELFLSENVQKTGKNM
+966 ELFLSENVQKSGKNM

-1017 VMSIANTDKPEEV
+1017 VMSIVNTDKPEEV
-1030 VSFTAPFDKIDPIAN
+1030 VSFTAPFDKIEPIAN

-1107 RGEIKDS
+1107 RGEIKES
-1114 LTGANEGAS
+1114 LTGAKEQAS
-1123 ELQIKSLKA
+1123 ELQIKSLKS

-1142 TKEEMIGKIAIQTKS
+1142 SKEEMIGKIAIQTKG
-1157 FTDISKSDCEKL
+1157 FTEISKSDCEKL
-1169 IQKITGLLG
+1169 IQKITGLIG

>member
-1 MIKVNE
+1 
-7 LFTGIGAFRKAL
+7 
-19 INLGIE
+19 
-25 HEIVG
+25 
-30 ISEINKY
+30 
-37 AIQSYT
+37 
-43 AMYGDTRNYGD
+43 MYGDTHNYGD
-54 ISKVDKLDYADLW
+54 ISKVEKLDYADLW

-78 AGHKK
+78 AGYKK

-107 DNELPKYLIM
+107 YNELPKYLVM

-132 DRWLSFLESLG
+132 DKWLLFLESLG

-170 QGGEPYEFPA
+170 LGDESYEFPA
-180 KQELKLSLKNMLEDD
+180 KQELTLTLKDMLEEN
-195 VDIKFYLTQ
+195 VDIKFYLNQ
-204 EQVDKIK
+204 EQV
-211 FNTFNKESKRIQT
+211 NTLRNSKYKKDALSIQT
-224 KDYCDTLCACDSTK
+224 KDYSDTLCVRGTVKSVLLSGKSIQVDDTTK
-238 MKCIQIGQY
+238 
-247 DTATRINSNRYRVYD
+247 
-262 DNGLSPTIQ
+262 
-271 TYQGGN
+271 
-277 LQPYVL
+277 PYLL

-290 KLTPKECWR
+290 KLTPREYWR
-299 LMGFTDSDFDKASK
+299 LTGFTDIDFDKAAK

-345 ATGIVYD
+345 ATVTYD

-365 DRKTRAYTVI
+365 DRKTRVYTVI
-375 HNDNEALKMAINN
+375 HNDNEALKMAISN

-428 QGWEYPPLQGFFFN
+428 QGWEYPLLQDFYFTL
-442 FNNIDIRDDMQQTLS
+442 NNVDIRDDMQNTLS

-463 HLGLSVRESNVDF
+463 HLGLPIRESSIDF
-476 NIDHPLTK
+476 NIDRPLTK
-484 EELDE
+484 EELDK

-497 VDSTEEIVNLRTD
+497 VDSADEIVNLRED

-532 TNAKLTAKMLG
+532 TNAKLTAQMLG
-543 AKYISRD
+543 AKFVPRD

-557 PDNLDR
+557 PDNLDK
-563 SVIPTEILEF
+563 SVIPTEVLEF
-573 FDTIHDKNISDDEL
+573 FDTIHDKSISDDEL

-599 PCTYAWGGVHG
+599 PCTYAWGGIHG
-610 SQSKYYEESTNI
+610 SQTKYYEESTDKR
-622 SVIQNRDVSSL
+622 VIQNRDVSSL

-651 NLYYQMRKDRITAK
+651 NLYYQMRKDRIAAK
-665 HSGDK
+665 HSSDK
-670 QLSKDLKLPLNT
+670 QTAKDLKLPLNT

-705 SGQLFLTVLTMRLL
+705 SGQLFLTVLSMRLL

-728 NLNTDGLMYSVD
+728 NLNTDGLMYSVNKD
-740 REELALVD
+740 ELPLVD

-755 KETRFELETDEIS
+755 NETRFELETDEIS

-776 NLLLIKTDGEVKT
+776 NLLLIKTNGSVKT
-789 VGGYLNYGISVKGA
+789 VGGYLNYGISEKGA
-803 WAINNNMIIVKKAL
+803 WGINNNMVIVKKAL

-827 EDTVNNSNDIF
+827 EDTINNCKDIL

-845 AGSKYSR
+845 AGAKYSG
-852 AYQLVDGEEVP
+852 AYQIVNGKEVP
-863 VQKVNRVYSTKDTRY
+863 VQKVNRVYSNKDTSY
-878 GTLIKVKAID
+878 GTIIKVKAID
-888 GANEKIASLPDHC
+888 GSKAKIGNLPEHC
-901 IIDNENQLT
+901 IIDNENQLS

-926 LSDFTGK
+926 LNDFTG
-933 EMEEEKMPAKKTT
+933 EEIEEEEKMATKKAT
-946 GEEVKGFRDMN
+946 EEAKGFGDMN

-966 ELFLSENVQKTGKNM
+966 EMFLSENVQKSGKNM
-981 HLSFKYF
+981 HLAFKYF

-1000 FSRIG
+1000 FARIG
-1005 LLPMVNFIDGNA
+1005 LLPMVNFFDGMA
-1017 VMSIANTDKPEEV
+1017 TMDIVNTDKPDEFMTFKVPFNPLEPI
-1030 VSFTAPFDKIDPIAN
+1030 VS
-1045 KEGKMATNSMQALGS
+1045 KEGKNATNAMQALGS

-1085 IGSGTDS
+1085 IGSGD
-1092 TTAPSKPTAPATPVQ
+1092 ATPSTPTKSTIPTTPAQ
-1107 RGEIKDS
+1107 RGEIKDK
-1114 LTGANEGAS
+1114 LTGTKDQAS
-1123 ELQIKSLKA
+1123 ELQIKSLKS

-1142 TKEEMIGKIAIQTKS
+1142 NKEEMIGKIAIQTKS

>member
-1 MIKVNE
+1 MLKVNE

-30 ISEINKY
+30 ISEIDKY

-54 ISKVDKLDYADLW
+54 ISKVNKLDYADLW

-78 AGHKK
+78 AGYKK
-83 GIVKGETRSG
+83 GIVKGKTRSG
-93 LLYEVERLLLKSKA
+93 LLYEVERLLLRSKS

-117 ENVKNLVGKQFKADF
+117 ENVKNLVGKQFKGDF
-132 DRWLSFLESLG
+132 DRWLSFLQSLG

-170 QGGEPYEFPA
+170 QGDELYEFPA
-180 KQELKLSLKNMLEDD
+180 KQELTLTLKDMLEEN
-195 VDIKFYLTQ
+195 VDTKFYLNQ
-204 EQVDKIK
+204 EQA
-211 FNTFNKESKRIQT
+211 NTLRNSKYKKDALSIQT
-224 KDYCDTLCACDSTK
+224 KDYSDTLCVRGTVKSVLLSGKSIQVDDTTK
-238 MKCIQIGQY
+238 
-247 DTATRINSNRYRVYD
+247 
-262 DNGLSPTIQ
+262 
-271 TYQGGN
+271 
-277 LQPYVL
+277 PYLL

-290 KLTPKECWR
+290 KLTPREYWR
-299 LMGFTDSDFDKASK
+299 LTGFTDNDFDKAAK

-345 ATGIVYD
+345 ATVTYD
-352 CEVFKHDWVVVFK
+352 CEVFKYDWVVVFK
-365 DRKTRAYTVI
+365 DRKTRVYTVI
-375 HNDNEALKMAINN
+375 HNDNEALKMAISN

-401 QYIIKAIAADF
+401 QYIIKAIAAGF
-412 TPEELKQLNDY
+412 TPGELKQLNDY

-428 QGWEYPPLQGFFFN
+428 QGWEYPLLQDFYFTL
-442 FNNIDIRDDMQQTLS
+442 NNVDIRDDMQNTLS

-463 HLGLSVRESNVDF
+463 HLGLPIRESSIDF
-476 NIDHPLTK
+476 NIDRPLTK
-484 EELDE
+484 DELDK

-497 VDSTEEIVNLRTD
+497 VDSADEIVNLRED
-510 YLKTKAN
+510 YLRTKAN

-524 DVVKAMAM
+524 DVIKAMAM
-532 TNAKLTAKMLG
+532 TNAKLTAQMLG
-543 AKYISRD
+543 AKFVPRD

-557 PDNLDR
+557 PDNLDK

-573 FDTIHDKNISDDEL
+573 FDTIHDKSIDDEEL
-587 FKTSLDIVIGDM
+587 FKTSLDITLGDM

-610 SQSKYYEESTNI
+610 SQSKYYEESTDTR
-622 SVIQNRDVSSL
+622 VIQNRDVSSL

-645 RNVADA
+645 RNVADPE
-651 NLYYQMRKDRITAK
+651 LYYQIRKDRIAAK

-670 QLSKDLKLPLNT
+670 QSSKDLKLPLNT

-740 REELALVD
+740 KAELPLVD
-748 EICTTWE
+748 EICATWE

-776 NLLLIKTDGEVKT
+776 NLLLIKTNGSVKT
-789 VGGYLNYGISVKGA
+789 VGGYLNYGISEKGA
-803 WAINNNMIIVKKAL
+803 WGINSNMVIVKKAL

-827 EDTVNNSNDIF
+827 EDTINNCKDIL

-845 AGSKYSR
+845 AGAKYSG
-852 AYQLVDGEEVP
+852 AYQIVNGKEVP
-863 VQKVNRVYSTKDTRY
+863 VQKVNRVYSTSDTRY
-878 GTLIKVKAID
+878 GTIIKVKAAD
-888 GANEKIASLPDHC
+888 GSKAKIENLPDHC

-915 KEFYINLAKKR
+915 KAFYINLAKKR
-926 LSDFTGK
+926 LNDFTGE
-933 EMEEEKMPAKKTT
+933 EMEEKMATKKAAEIEADKTATKKATEKV
-946 GEEVKGFRDMN
+946 EGFGDMN
-957 VYQKLILAR
+957 VYMKLILAR
-966 ELFLSENVQKTGKNM
+966 EMFLSENVQKSGKNM

-1000 FSRIG
+1000 FARIG
-1005 LLPMVNFIDGNA
+1005 LLPMVNFVEGNA
-1017 VMSIANTDKPEEV
+1017 VMSIVNTDKVDEV
-1030 VSFTAPFDKIDPIAN
+1030 ISFTAPFNQLDPIVS
-1045 KEGKMATNSMQALGS
+1045 KEGKNATNAMQALGS

-1085 IGSGTDS
+1085 VGSGDTTPS
-1092 TTAPSKPTAPATPVQ
+1092 TPTKTTIPTTPAQ
-1107 RGEIKDS
+1107 RGEIKDK
-1114 LTGANEGAS
+1114 LTGTKEQAS
-1123 ELQIKSLKA
+1123 ELQIKSLKS

-1142 TKEEMIGKIAIQTKS
+1142 SKEEMIGKIAIQTKS

-1169 IQKITGLLG
+1169 IQKITGMLG

>member
-1 MIKVNE
+1 MLE
-7 LFTGIGAFRKAL
+7 
-19 INLGIE
+19 
-25 HEIVG
+25 
-30 ISEINKY
+30 
-37 AIQSYT
+37 
-43 AMYGDTRNYGD
+43 
-54 ISKVDKLDYADLW
+54 
-67 TYGFPCQDISL
+67 
-78 AGHKK
+78 
-83 GIVKGETRSG
+83 
-93 LLYEVERLLLKSKA
+93 
-107 DNELPKYLIM
+107 
-117 ENVKNLVGKQFKADF
+117 ENVD
-132 DRWLSFLESLG
+132 
-143 YTNYWQVLNAKDYGI
+143 T
-158 PQSRERVFCVSI
+158 
-170 QGGEPYEFPA
+170 
-180 KQELKLSLKNMLEDD
+180 
-195 VDIKFYLTQ
+195 KFYLNQ
-204 EQVDKIK
+204 EQVNKIK
-211 FNTFNKESKRIQT
+211 FSTYHKESSLIQT
-224 KDYCDTLCACDSTK
+224 GDYSDTLCARGSI
-238 MKCIQIGQY
+238 KCVQIGRY
-247 DTATRINSNRYRVYD
+247 DTATRVNSNCYRVYD
-262 DNGLSPTIQ
+262 DNGLSPTLS

-277 LQPYVL
+277 LQPFVL
-283 SDNTLVR
+283 DDNTLVR

-299 LMGFTDSDFDKASK
+299 LMGFTDGDFDKATK

-325 NSIVVQVLERILENL
+325 NSIVVSVLENILRNL
-340 IGGEM
+340 FKRRDDGLI
-345 ATGIVYD
+345 IYD
-352 CEVFKHDWVVVFK
+352 CEVFKHDWIVVFK
-365 DRKTRAYTVI
+365 DSKTGSYIVI

-388 ENLYIGF
+388 DDIYIGF

-412 TPEELKQLNDY
+412 TPEEVKKLNDY
-423 IIAGG
+423 IMGGG
-428 QGWEYPPLQGFFFN
+428 QGWEYPPLQGFYFN

-463 HLGLSVRESNVDF
+463 HLGLPIKESNVDF
-476 NIDHPLTK
+476 NIDHSLSE
-484 EELDE
+484 EELEE
-489 VIEYCKYD
+489 VIKYCKYD
-497 VDSTEEIVNLRTD
+497 VDSTEKIVNLRED

-524 DVVKAMAM
+524 DVVNAMAM

-543 AKYISRD
+543 AKFVPRD

-557 PDNLDR
+557 PDNLDK

-573 FDTIHDKNISDDEL
+573 FDTIHDESIDDEEL
-587 FKTSLDIVIGDM
+587 FKTSLDITLGDM

-610 SQSKYYEESTNI
+610 SQSKYYEESTDTR
-622 SVIQNRDVSSL
+622 VIQNRDVSSL

-651 NLYYQMRKDRITAK
+651 NLYYQMRKDRMTAK
-665 HSGDK
+665 HTSDK
-670 QLSKDLKLPLNT
+670 QTAKDLKLPLNT

-740 REELALVD
+740 KAELPIVD
-748 EICTTWE
+748 EICATWE
-755 KETRFELETDEIS
+755 TETRFELETDEIS

-776 NLLLIKTDGEVKT
+776 NLLLIKTNGAVKT
-789 VGGYLNYGISVKGA
+789 VGGYLNYGISEKGA
-803 WAINNNMIIVKKAL
+803 WGINNNMVIVKKAL

-838 DFQIIAK
+838 DFQIVAK

-852 AYQLVDGEEVP
+852 AYQLVNGDEVP
-863 VQKVNRVYSTKDTRY
+863 VQKVNRVYSTSDTRY
-878 GTLIKVKAID
+878 GTIIKVKAVD
-888 GANEKIASLPDHC
+888 GSKAKIENLPEHC

-926 LSDFTGK
+926 LNDFTG
-933 EMEEEKMPAKKTT
+933 EEIEEEEKMATKKATEV
-946 GEEVKGFRDMN
+946 EEKMAIKKAAEEAKGFGDMN
-957 VYQKLILAR
+957 VYMKLILAR
-966 ELFLSENVQKTGKNM
+966 EMFLSENVQKSGKNM
-981 HLSFKYF
+981 HLAFKYF

-993 VPVATKI
+993 VPIAIKI
-1000 FSRIG
+1000 FARIG
-1005 LLPMVNFIDGNA
+1005 LLPMVNFFDGMA
-1017 VMSIANTDKPEEV
+1017 TMDIINTDKPDEFMTFKVPFNPLEPI
-1030 VSFTAPFDKIDPIAN
+1030 VS
-1045 KEGKMATNSMQALGS
+1045 KEGKNATNAMQALGS

-1085 IGSGTDS
+1085 MGSGDS
-1092 TTAPSKPTAPATPVQ
+1092 TQPAKSTVPATPTQ
-1107 RGEIKDS
+1107 RGAIKDK
-1114 LTGANEGAS
+1114 LTGTKDQAS

-1142 TKEEMIGKIAIQTKS
+1142 SKEEIIGKIAIQTKS

-1178 DVA
+1178 EVA

>member
-1 MIKVNE
+1 MLKVNE
-7 LFTGIGAFRKAL
+7 LFAGIGAFRKAL

-30 ISEINKY
+30 ISEIDKY

-43 AMYGDTRNYGD
+43 ALYGDTHNYGD
-54 ISKVDKLDYADLW
+54 ISKVEKLDYADLW

-78 AGHKK
+78 AGYKK

-93 LLYEVERLLLKSKA
+93 LLYEVERLLLRSKY

-117 ENVKNLVGKQFKADF
+117 ENVKNLVGKQFKEDF
-132 DRWLSFLESLG
+132 EKWLLFLESLG
-143 YTNYWQVLNAKDYGI
+143 YTNYWQILNAKDYGI

-170 QGGEPYEFPA
+170 LGDEPYKFPA
-180 KQELKLSLKNMLEDD
+180 KQELKLKLKDMLDKE
-195 VDIKFYLTQ
+195 VDTKFYLNQ
-204 EQVDKIK
+204 EQVNKIK
-211 FNTFNKESKRIQT
+211 FSTYHKESSLIQT
-224 KDYCDTLCACDSTK
+224 GDYSDTLYARGSI
-238 MKCIQIGQY
+238 KCVQIGRY
-247 DTATRINSNRYRVYD
+247 DTATRVNSNCYRVYD
-262 DNGLSPTIQ
+262 NNGLSPTLS

-277 LQPYVL
+277 LQPFVL
-283 SDNTLVR
+283 DDNTLVR
-290 KLTPKECWR
+290 KLTPNECWR
-299 LMGFTDSDFDKASK
+299 LMGFTDNDFDKAAK

-345 ATGIVYD
+345 ATVIYD

-365 DRKTRAYTVI
+365 DRKTGVYTVI
-375 HNDNEALKMAINN
+375 HNDNEALRMAISN

-401 QYIIKAIAADF
+401 QYIVKAIAADF

-428 QGWEYPPLQGFFFN
+428 QGWEYPPLQDFYFT

-463 HLGLSVRESNVDF
+463 HLGLPIRESNVDF
-476 NIDHPLTK
+476 NIDHPLTN

-489 VIEYCKYD
+489 VIKYCKYD
-497 VDSTEEIVNLRTD
+497 VDSTGEIVDLRTD

-543 AKYISRD
+543 AKFVPRD

-557 PDNLDR
+557 PDNLDK
-563 SVIPTEILEF
+563 SVIPNKILEF
-573 FDTIHDKNISDDEL
+573 FDTIRDMSISDDEL

-610 SQSKYYEESTNI
+610 SQSKYYEESTDTR
-622 SVIQNRDVSSL
+622 VIQNRDVSSL

-645 RNVADA
+645 RNVADD

-670 QLSKDLKLPLNT
+670 QTSKDLKLPLNT

-719 NACKSIKLL
+719 NACNSIKLL

-740 REELALVD
+740 REELPLVD

-852 AYQLVDGEEVP
+852 AYQLVDGEGVP
-863 VQKVNRVYSTKDTRY
+863 VQKANRVYSTKDTRY

-926 LSDFTGK
+926 LSDFTGE
-933 EMEEEKMPAKKTT
+933 EMEEEKMATKKTVT
-946 GEEVKGFRDMN
+946 EEVKGFGDMN

-993 VPVATKI
+993 VPTATKI
-1000 FSRIG
+1000 FARIG
-1005 LLPMVNFIDGNA
+1005 LLTMVNFNEGVAI
-1017 VMSIANTDKPEEV
+1017 MSVINTDNPDEMIH
-1030 VSFTAPFDKIDPIAN
+1030 FTAPFDKIEPIAN

-1085 IGSGTDS
+1085 IGSGTDN

-1107 RGEIKDS
+1107 RGEIKER
-1114 LTGANEGAS
+1114 LTGAKEQAS

-1132 VLKKLKEADP
+1132 VLKKLKDADP
-1142 TKEEMIGKIAIQTKS
+1142 TKEEMIGQIAVQTKG
-1157 FTDISKSDCEKL
+1157 FTEISKSDCEKL
-1169 IQKITGLLG
+1169 IQKITGLIG